1 MALTRITKGVIK
13 PNENYDTNNINS
25 TGIVTAIGLDINGNG
40 DVSGN
45 LSVGGVLTYEDVTSI
60 DSVGIITARNGID
73 CNGDI
78 DVDGHTN
85 LDNVSI
91 AGVTTFSNNVH
102 VGTGVTIET
111 NGQAEI
117 AGITTF
123 YKDVH
128 IKTSTGRLYVGATDR
143 ISLMADPSHSYLRI
157 NGGHFQ
163 IHNNNFGVRSYDGN
177 GSTTLIYAPTN
188 DGSGSGGVQLY
199 HNNGS
204 GINPR
209 RFQTTTQ
216 GIEVLGHSE
225 LDNVNIAGVSTFTGN
240 IDANGDLDVDGHTN
254 LDNVNIVG
262 IVTVTGDIIS
272 TDDIIASDELRNNV
286 AADFWASDNTFINLN
301 GFGNLTHMG
310 GFETNLTSNGY
321 RDTNGQWVSYAANSE
336 DGAAQIG
343 LKPQGSIVFRTDASK
358 ANGTTHNPTTRLT
371 IDDEG
376 VRPQGGVLNLKNSGS
391 TGNITANLLG
401 VSGDSRIDLENTG
414 DGNYS
419 GIDFV
424 RERSSGTGVVGG
436 SIFMKSDTS
445 SNNALLYIQAQS
457 ASAQS
462 PVTSALSA
470 GNGVRLKL
478 QGGQGIFAVET
489 GASEKL
495 RITPDGYLH
504 LGNTGHGTNKVGG
517 QAVTGNDFDP
527 IFKIYNSV
535 SSKWLMHLRNDHSTA
550 PNGIFMRAGNSSS
563 NYTLYLTGGDEHVK
577 HFIVR
582 GDGKIGIGTDSPVTN
597 LDVRGSS
604 DASITIGLNN
614 GTKYGNFSC
623 DNSATYLYAYNG
635 NDIIFSTHSG
645 NSFNRK
651 VTIKNDGKVG
661 INESAPSEKLQ
672 IDGDILLGGQAN
684 SSESNY
690 AIKFEYNNHQFAKI
704 VGDGRD
710 QSGYGDIDFYTSTG
724 SGVSNLTQRMTIRA
738 NGKIGIG
745 DDNPDGLLTIKG
757 NSDATTTP
765 SIRLLDGT
773 DTREVSITNTSGDFI
788 ASTHG
793 TDNVAHG
800 SIKVYDSGII
810 ALSTNSGAGNAERL
824 RVDLNGSVR
833 HMGTAG
839 YWQITVIHN
848 GSGSGNWYSG
858 SAPQRIYPNYIDNR
872 TGYAEFYMTFHPS
885 TSYSGYGEPTFVICG
900 DSYFSTGGTIELNYN
915 GRTNSPNNG
924 TFRCYHGEY
933 SWQIY
938 NDGDTDQ
945 VSGQRQINRNVEHR
959 SSSYIAS
966 STQNVDYIA
975 SNDGRYGTNSEPIMD
990 QRSYI
995 RIKMNGVGSHN
1006 AIQNHPVFVKFTT
1019 YTQGDKTWQAYMQ
1032 YN

>member
-1 MALTRITKGVIK
+1 MIFRH
-13 PNENYDTNNINS
+13 
-25 TGIVTAIGLDINGNG
+25 NGN
-40 DVSGN
+40 
-45 LSVGGVLTYEDVTSI
+45 I
-60 DSVGIITARNGID
+60 
-73 CNGDI
+73 
-78 DVDGHTN
+78 
-85 LDNVSI
+85 
-91 AGVTTFSNNVH
+91 
-102 VGTGVTIET
+102 
-111 NGQAEI
+111 
-117 AGITTF
+117 
-123 YKDVH
+123 
-128 IKTSTGRLYVGATDR
+128 
-143 ISLMADPSHSYLRI
+143 
-157 NGGHFQ
+157 
-163 IHNNNFGVRSYDGN
+163 
-177 GSTTLIYAPTN
+177 
-188 DGSGSGGVQLY
+188 
-199 HNNGS
+199 
-204 GINPR
+204 
-209 RFQTTTQ
+209 
-216 GIEVLGHSE
+216 
-225 LDNVNIAGVSTFTGN
+225 
-240 IDANGDLDVDGHTN
+240 
-254 LDNVNIVG
+254 
-262 IVTVTGDIIS
+262 
-272 TDDIIASDELRNNV
+272 
-286 AADFWASDNTFINLN
+286 
-301 GFGNLTHMG
+301 
-310 GFETNLTSNGY
+310 
-321 RDTNGQWVSYAANSE
+321 
-336 DGAAQIG
+336 
-343 LKPQGSIVFRTDASK
+343 
-358 ANGTTHNPTTRLT
+358 
-371 IDDEG
+371 
-376 VRPQGGVLNLKNSGS
+376 
-391 TGNITANLLG
+391 
-401 VSGDSRIDLENTG
+401 
-414 DGNYS
+414 
-419 GIDFV
+419 
-424 RERSSGTGVVGG
+424 
-436 SIFMKSDTS
+436 
-445 SNNALLYIQAQS
+445 
-457 ASAQS
+457 
-462 PVTSALSA
+462 
-470 GNGVRLKL
+470 
-478 QGGQGIFAVET
+478 
-489 GASEKL
+489 
-495 RITPDGYLH
+495 
-504 LGNTGHGTNKVGG
+504 
-517 QAVTGNDFDP
+517 
-527 IFKIYNSV
+527 
-535 SSKWLMHLRNDHSTA
+535 
-550 PNGIFMRAGNSSS
+550 
-563 NYTLYLTGGDEHVK
+563 
-577 HFIVR
+577 
-582 GDGKIGIGTDSPVTN
+582 
-597 LDVRGSS
+597 
-604 DASITIGLNN
+604 
-614 GTKYGNFSC
+614 
-623 DNSATYLYAYNG
+623 
-635 NDIIFSTHSG
+635 
-645 NSFNRK
+645 
-651 VTIKNDGKVG
+651 G
-661 INESAPSEKLQ
+661 INENEPSEKLQ

-975 SNDGRYGTNSEPIMD
+975 SNDGRYGTNSEPIID

-995 RIKMNGVGSHN
+995 KIKLNGVSGN
-1006 AIQNHPVFVKFTT
+1006 VAIQGHTVFCKFTC
-1019 YTQGDKTWQAYMQ
+1019 YTNGDKEWAAYMY